1 MMAFSN
7 YFSKWTLGGIAAGA
21 LVLPSSLFL
30 LWKAMKRERTA
41 TAATPSIPLY
51 GESRAREEKFIFI
64 DEDYVGVVLGRHLRN
79 IRKIEHETRTFINL
93 ISYGPNEL
101 HHNIDALR
109 AYEDAAS
116 NWDNEEELPSAKD
129 QRSHFLRVHAQ
140 TKEQIVLVE
149 LAIDAM
155 ITDAKRRKNK
165 DELKIPAESIGYV
178 IGKGGDR
185 IRKLSRQFRV
195 RCQISQ
201 EGGEYETILLE
212 GTPEGIE
219 GAKTR
224 ILEMVDYM
232 ARPAFGEEEEIS
244 VDEQVRQMLE
254 LKEKLEDNTEMCLEL
269 FCILRL
275 YYEPGHIC
283 LCRRMPGVESMPV
296 KLALRVAKATYNQ
309 KALDVADTISNVF

>member
-116 NWDNEEELPSAKD
+116 NLKVRGVCSAPTRATFPKPHHRPGDNEEELPSAKD

-254 LKEKLEDNTEMCLEL
+254 LKEKLEDNTEMW
-269 FCILRL
+269 
-275 YYEPGHIC
+275 
-283 LCRRMPGVESMPV
+283 
-296 KLALRVAKATYNQ
+296 
-309 KALDVADTISNVF
+309 